1 MSIAE
6 STRGKEAI
14 VRESNDRQMIELAHE
29 VRCLS
34 IQLAVG
40 EIARADYRQQL
51 ERLLAGQLEP
61 PRMAAWVLAADPAF
75 A

>member
-1 MSIAE
+1 MRDSD
-6 STRGKEAI
+6 
-14 VRESNDRQMIELAHE
+14 DRQMIELAHE

-40 EIARADYRQQL
+40 EIARLDYQQRL
-51 ERLLAGQLEP
+51 ERLLEQQGGHQRLP
-61 PRMAAWVLAADPAF
+61 AWLLAADPAF

>member
-1 MSIAE
+1 MRDSD
-6 STRGKEAI
+6 
-14 VRESNDRQMIELAHE
+14 DRQMIELAHE

-40 EIARADYRQQL
+40 EIARLDYQQRL
-51 ERLLAGQLEP
+51 ERLLEQQVEHPCLP
-61 PRMAAWVLAADPAF
+61 AWVLAADPAF